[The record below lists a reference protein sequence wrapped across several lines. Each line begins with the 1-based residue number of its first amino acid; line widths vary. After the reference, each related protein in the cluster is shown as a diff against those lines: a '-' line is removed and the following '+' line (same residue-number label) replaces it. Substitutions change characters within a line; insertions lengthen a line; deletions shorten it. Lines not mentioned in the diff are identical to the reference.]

1 LVHHTVLI
9 LTIAWQGAGLS
20 TTTTQFDNFDACLTA
35 AHAITHDI
43 GRGTVMKSANA
54 SPDEPLSLG
63 GHALIL
69 STVCAPLDGELK
81 E

>member
-9 LTIAWQGAGLS
+9 LIIAWQGAGLS
-20 TTTTQFDNFDACLTA
+20 TTTTQFDNFDACLKA
-35 AHAITHDI
+35 AEAINHDI

-54 SPDEPLSLG
+54 SPDEPLLLG

-69 STVCAPLDGELK
+69 STVCAPPDGEFK
-81 E
+81 